1 MKQHGFS
8 VDGIIAI
15 NTSFVNSEKEDPA
28 WPGHLRNGYYNE
40 DDRGQR
46 DGWRVFADLAK
57 LQPFQDG
64 NKRTALIAANAETA
78 GRALDRMASL
88 APNRQQRERAFQ
100 EQTDRDKQ
108 AVKLATR
115 KVKPLFDNRKNKRLS
130 RTSTRPNRVE
140 LDDFQIHPVL

>member
-1 MKQHGFS
+1 MI
-8 VDGIIAI
+8 D
-15 NTSFVNSEKEDPA
+15 N
-28 WPGHLRNGYYNE
+28 W
-40 DDRGQR
+40 
-46 DGWRVFADLAK
+46 
-57 LQPFQDG
+57 
-64 NKRTALIAANAETA
+64 
-78 GRALDRMASL
+78 
-88 APNRQQRERAFQ
+88 ERAFQ